1 MTYHANART
10 NIQQRQRIRQ
20 SRDPYRVQAEQLG
33 VSVATVAKWTDR
45 DNPRDRTSR
54 PHRIQKALPPE
65 AAPLLTWLRRDW
77 LADLDTVWL
86 AMRQTVFPQLSRS
99 AVYRELV
106 RLELHQLRTLR
117 PQAPR
122 RQGKFRA
129 CPPGFLHVDVFY
141 LPRLD
146 GRRRYLFV
154 AIDRATRL
162 LTMQVYETRETASAL
177 AFVAHCQ
184 RFYPFRLYRLLTDN
198 GKEFTLRG
206 YRGRGGATTA
216 KVHPFTQACRHAKIR
231 HSLKSLSPVDEWAGG
246 TDRQHDQD
254 RDGLPVPFRH
264 GCATPLG
271 ALWLRTL
278 LQRPSPVQGH
288 GREDPAPTHAGVV
301 RQATQAVPPGP
312 YRAVHN
318 VVKLDS
324 YCVIGEVA
332 GQRVWPVTQAA
343 GKTLF

>member
-33 VSVATVAKWTDR
+33 VSVATVAKWKDR

-54 PHRIQKALPPE
+54 PHRVQKALPPE

-216 KVHPFTQACRHAKIR
+216 KVHPFTQACRRAKIR
-231 HSLKSLSPVDEWAGG
+231 HSLTKAYHPWTNGLAERTGSTIKTETVYRFHFDTGAQLLS
-246 TDRQHDQD
+246 
-254 RDGLPVPFRH
+254 
-264 GCATPLG
+264 
-271 ALWLRTL
+271 ALYGFERYFNAH
-278 LQRPSPVQGH
+278 RPYKAMG
-288 GREDPAPTHAGVV
+288 
-301 RQATQAVPPGP
+301 
-312 YRAVHN
+312 
-318 VVKLDS
+318 
-324 YCVIGEVA
+324 
-332 GQRVWPVTQAA
+332 
-343 GKTLF
+343 GKTPHQLTQEWYAKHPKRFLRDPTVLFTTW